1 MRKPIKTFQKLMVCG
16 LLVLAVWLWGTSA
29 RGLEVVFKKEVAV
42 SEDTILLKDIASFS
56 PAEDGSAARLGNI
69 VVSAAPAPGE
79 TLTLNRQFL
88 QYRIG
93 PAIQAGATGQTVW
106 PENVVVKRT
115 AQSIGIEQFEEVF
128 KVYIRKNAPWK
139 ASEIFFTRIST
150 PGAITLP
157 QGRLAIEVRER
168 TGQGFLGNVFLTAQV
183 NVNGKTVRNISLSGE
198 VLLQK
203 EVIRAARKIDR
214 GTVIAKDDLAFTV
227 EKIKDVRPDSN
238 PRLED
243 IVGKRATR
251 NIQAGQILTIPMM
264 QDIPMVQKGKQVVIR
279 ADNGLITVTTVG
291 VVQENGQQGDQVK
304 VINVGS
310 GKEIMATVISPGM
323 VTVSF

>member
-1 MRKPIKTFQKLMVCG
+1 MRKPINIFQKSMMCG
-16 LLVLAVWLWGTSA
+16 LLVLAGWLWGASA
-29 RGLEVVFKKEVAV
+29 RGLEIVFKKEVAV
-42 SEDTILLKDIASFS
+42 SEDTILLKDIAILS
-56 PAEDGSAARLGNI
+56 PADDGSAARLGNLVI
-69 VVSAAPAPGE
+69 SAAPAPGE
-79 TLTLNRQFL
+79 TLSLNRQFL

-93 PAIQAGATGQTVW
+93 PVIQAGATGRAIW

-115 AQSIGIEQFEEVF
+115 SQSIGIEQFEEIF
-128 KVYIRKNAPWK
+128 KGYIRKNAPWK
-139 ASEIFFTRIST
+139 ASEIFFARIST
-150 PGAITLP
+150 PGSITLP
-157 QGRLAIEVRER
+157 QGRLAIEVQER

-214 GTVIAKDDLAFTV
+214 GAIIAKEDLAFTV

-251 NIQAGQILTIPMM
+251 NVQTGQILTVPMM

-291 VVQENGQQGDQVK
+291 VVQENGQQGDQVR

>member
-1 MRKPIKTFQKLMVCG
+1 
-16 LLVLAVWLWGTSA
+16 
-29 RGLEVVFKKEVAV
+29 
-42 SEDTILLKDIASFS
+42 
-56 PAEDGSAARLGNI
+56 
-69 VVSAAPAPGE
+69 
-79 TLTLNRQFL
+79 
-88 QYRIG
+88 
-93 PAIQAGATGQTVW
+93 
-106 PENVVVKRT
+106 
-115 AQSIGIEQFEEVF
+115 
-128 KVYIRKNAPWK
+128 
-139 ASEIFFTRIST
+139 
-150 PGAITLP
+150 
-157 QGRLAIEVRER
+157 
-168 TGQGFLGNVFLTAQV
+168 V

-214 GTVIAKDDLAFTV
+214 GAIIAKEDLAFTV

-251 NIQAGQILTIPMM
+251 NVQTGQILTVPMM

-291 VVQENGQQGDQVK
+291 VVQENGQQGDQVR